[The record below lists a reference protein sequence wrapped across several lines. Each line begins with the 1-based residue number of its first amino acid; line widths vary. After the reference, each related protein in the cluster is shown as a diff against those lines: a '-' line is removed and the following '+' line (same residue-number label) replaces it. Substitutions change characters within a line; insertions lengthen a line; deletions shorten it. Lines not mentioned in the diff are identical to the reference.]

1 MKIWP
6 KLWKFDQN
14 YGNLIKKN
22 RLRDHGNLTKN
33 YENLTKIMLIWS
45 KLLKFDQIIRFMYL
59 TGATAELTASD
70 IPWGILYNKH
80 IFNI

>member
-45 KLLKFDQIIRFMYL
+45 KLLKFDQIIRFMSL
-59 TGATAELTASD
+59 
-70 IPWGILYNKH
+70 IPFRVHKTNAADQNVQW
-80 IFNI
+80 